1 MSKGKLSVRIPTV
14 KLIKALSDKLKSMEK
29 EFKESEL
36 LKAKYEQAK
45 KEWAKK
51 ILDTCL
57 STTVPRNVNIN
68 KSWNGSAVI
77 QFSFDRD
84 AINLPEEPKCPQEK
98 IVHEYN
104 YNIEKAEIENV
115 LRVLKMTD
123 DETVNTSTYQ
133 AVSKYL

>member
-1 MSKGKLSVRIPTV
+1 MSKGKLSVRISTV

-36 LKAKYEQAK
+36 LTAKYEQAK
-45 KEWAKK
+45 KEWTKK

-57 STTVPRNVNIN
+57 STIVPDNASIN
-68 KSWNGSAVI
+68 KSWDGNVGI
-77 QFSFDRD
+77 QFSFRRNL
-84 AINLPEEPKCPQEK
+84 INLPEEPRYPREK
-98 IVHEYN
+98 IVNEHN
-104 YNIEKAEIENV
+104 YNMEKAEIENI